1 MAAPVL
7 SATTD
12 KPSYAPGELVTLTVT
27 RSDPDSRLVSVA
39 LLGTD
44 SAANSTPL
52 TVEFGIADPVTL
64 AMTGDG
70 GLVWTLGSDD
80 GTTTVYTATA

>member
-7 SATTD
+7 SAVTD

-27 RSDPDSRLVSVA
+27 RSDPDSRLVSVS

-44 SAANSTPL
+44 SGGATTPI
-52 TVEFGIADPVTL
+52 TIGFDIADPVTL
-64 AMTGDG
+64 AMTDDG
-70 GLVWTLGSDD
+70 GLVWTLDSDD
-80 GTTTVYTATA
+80 GTTTVYSATA